1 MDFGIEKYLSQDDAT
16 KNLWWSEPLQV
27 VSTAVGATQVATINC
42 GNYGAKGIFISN
54 IILSSGI
61 VAGAA
66 NLVTFTIGTTET
78 ILVMNSSRDANGPVD
93 IRRFIPAGEFTI
105 TATFAVAI
113 VIAEY
118 RFTVQYQYLT
128 EKNKTKFG
136 FKHLQ
141 NA

>member
-1 MDFGIEKYLSQDDAT
+1 MDFGIEKYICQDDAT

-27 VSTAVGATQVATINC
+27 ISVSSGATQVATINC
-42 GNYGAKGIFISN
+42 GEYGAQGILISN

-66 NLVTFTIGTTET
+66 NLVTFTANVGGD
-78 ILVMNSSRDANGPVD
+78 LFVMNSSRDANGPVD
-93 IRRFIPAGEFTI
+93 IRKFIRGAEFTI

-113 VIAEY
+113 VITEY

-128 EKNKTKFG
+128 EMNKTKFG
-136 FKHLQ
+136 FQPHKG
-141 NA
+141 